1 MSSFIVIVALVAAAG
16 VPYLAWT
23 WIDRRRH
30 GRAARIHDDIAAL
43 GEDALPSSLHPTI
56 DLDDCI
62 GSGAC
67 VRACPEQEILG
78 ITDGRA
84 RLINPLACV
93 GHGACLAACPVGAIK
108 LVFGTATRGVELPKV
123 NVNFETSHPGVYVV
137 GELGGM
143 GLIKN
148 AIAQARQAGDDI
160 ARAGR
165 RGRAGELDAIVVGA
179 GPAGLGSALALM
191 AHGLRVLVLE
201 QSAFGG
207 TITHYPRA
215 KVVMTGNLELPG
227 YGTVRRKT
235 MSKEDLLALW
245 DDIRERTQLPI
256 REGVRVDG
264 LIEEAG
270 RWRVIGDGLDEPA
283 ANVILALGRR
293 GAPRQLGVPGED
305 LPKVSY
311 RMIEPAAFAGR
322 RVLVVGGGNAAADC
336 ALGLADAK
344 VTAAVGLSYRRAEL
358 ARLRASVRAR
368 IEAAFASGAIT
379 PYLGTEVVRIT
390 EHHVELRRD
399 HHVESL
405 ANDDVIVQIGGTPP
419 NQLLKAIGIE
429 LVEKRGEA

>member
-1 MSSFIVIVALVAAAG
+1 MGGYVAIALLVALAG

-23 WIDRRRH
+23 WLERRKHR
-30 GRAARIHDDIAAL
+30 RAVKVHDDIAAL
-43 GEDALPSSLHPTI
+43 GEDALPTSLHPVI

-67 VRACPEQEILG
+67 VRACPEKEILG

-93 GHGACLAACPVGAIK
+93 GHGACMAACPVGAIK

-123 NVNFETSHPGVYVV
+123 SSTFETSHAGVYVV

-143 GLIKN
+143 GLIRN

-160 ARAGR
+160 ARSGR
-165 RGRAGELDAIVVGA
+165 RGRAGEHDVIVVGA
-179 GPAGLGSALALM
+179 GPAGIGSALALM

-201 QSAFGG
+201 QGTFGG

-215 KVVMTGNLELPG
+215 KVVMTGTLELPG

-245 DDIRERTQLPI
+245 DDIRLRTQLPV
-256 REGVRVDG
+256 REGARVETLVG
-264 LIEEAG
+264 EGAG
-270 RWRVIGDGLDEPA
+270 WRIRGEGLDEPA
-283 ANVILALGRR
+283 ANVVLALGRR
-293 GAPRQLGVPGED
+293 GAPRQLGVPGEELD
-305 LPKVSY
+305 KVSY
-311 RMIEPAAFAGR
+311 RMIEPGPFTGR

-344 VTAAVGLSYRRAEL
+344 VAASIGLSYRRAEL
-358 ARLRASVRAR
+358 ARMRASVRDR
-368 IEAAFASGAIT
+368 IEAAFASGAVT
-379 PYLGTEVVRIT
+379 PYLSTEVVRIT

-399 HHVESL
+399 RTLETID
-405 ANDDVIVQIGGTPP
+405 NDDVIVQIGGTPP
-419 NQLLKAIGIE
+419 TELLRTIGIE
-429 LVEKRGEA
+429 LVEKWGEA

>member
-1 MSSFIVIVALVAAAG
+1 MSSLVVIVALIAAAG

-23 WIDRRRH
+23 WLDRRRH
-30 GRAARIHDDIAAL
+30 GRAAQIHDDIAAL
-43 GEDALPSSLHPTI
+43 GEDALPSSLHPVI

-123 NVNFETSHPGVYVV
+123 NASFETSHPGVYVV

-201 QSAFGG
+201 QAAFGG

-283 ANVILALGRR
+283 ANVVLALGRR

-305 LPKVSY
+305 LAKVSY

-336 ALGLADAK
+336 ALGLAG
-344 VTAAVGLSYRRAEL
+344 VAASVGLSYRRAEL

-379 PYLGTEVVRIT
+379 PHLGTEVVRIT